1 MAYDGKGP
9 WNRTDAGQHAS
20 MEFAKDNVAYWLKRG
35 VPKDRLTL
43 GVPFYGYGFGKAY
56 KRGDYPYAKIVAT
69 YPGAENADQAGETI
83 WYNGLPTIRAK
94 AKLAA
99 DEGLAGVMIWS
110 LDADA
115 AGEKSL
121 LRGVDE
127 ALNGK
132 LK

>member
-1 MAYDGKGP
+1 MD
-9 WNRTDAGQHAS
+9 
-20 MEFAKDNVAYWLKRG
+20 FARENVAYWLRRG

-56 KRGDYPYAKIVAT
+56 KTRDYPYKEIVAT
-69 YPGAENADQAGETI
+69 HAGAENADQAGETI

-94 AKLAA
+94 AKYAA

-121 LRGVDE
+121 LKAIDE
-127 ALNGK
+127 ALRPTAK
-132 LK
+132 